1 MDKNNKSIKCDVES
15 CKFQNNDDNYCT
27 LEEIKVTSSTDDEEQ
42 NKEDTICDSYE
53 SIDEKEE

>member
-1 MDKNNKSIKCDVES
+1 MYQGRDGEELRHPFCISG
-15 CKFQNNDDNYCT
+15 QNRR
-27 LEEIKVTSSTDDEEQ
+27 ITDDEEQ